1 MGAVFN
7 EEENE
12 WQTEEWFAE
21 STKED
26 EEDSED
32 ENEPKKK
39 IKVGDK
45 CVVVGGYNTF
55 HYVPIGTVVHVKSV
69 HNDIFDCAWG
79 TCGQYIKESDLV
91 VTE

>member
-12 WQTEEWFAE
+12 WQTAEWFAE
-21 STKED
+21 CTK
-26 EEDSED
+26 EDSED
-32 ENEPKKK
+32 EIQPKKE

-45 CVVVGGYNTF
+45 CVVIGGYNTF

-79 TCGQYIKESDLV
+79 TDSQFIKESDLV